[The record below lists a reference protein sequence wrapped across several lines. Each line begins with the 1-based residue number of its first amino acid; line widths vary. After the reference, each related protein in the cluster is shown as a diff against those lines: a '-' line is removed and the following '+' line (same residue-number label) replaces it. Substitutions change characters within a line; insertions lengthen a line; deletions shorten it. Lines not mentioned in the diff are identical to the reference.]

1 MTAPRSFTDGATL
14 IPGISFPGGLGFLR
28 GVWQYLAARSQ
39 ARADVEKARITLE
52 RDRERDQAVA
62 GYIAALP
69 DNVELMDLEDRTGR
83 SIWIR
88 KRSCSPACPTSMLHP
103 MVVFPEQAPIAGP
116 AGEEQLG
123 TGEITS

>member
-1 MTAPRSFTDGATL
+1 M

-28 GVWQYLAARSQ
+28 GMWQYLTARSR
-39 ARADVEKARITLE
+39 ARADVEKACIALE

-69 DNVELMDLEDRTGR
+69 DNAELIDREDRTGR

-88 KRSCSPACPTSMLHP
+88 KRSRSPAGLTSMLHP
-103 MVVFPEQAPIAGP
+103 MVVVPEHVPIAGP